1 MSTNASWKD
10 QGHFL
15 FCANDLYAQHMAA
28 CIASML
34 ENSSLKH
41 HDICVVGKFEDD
53 EVAKNLEVLFSKYSN
68 ATLRIVNFLPPKS
81 LRLPTRMH
89 WTADTFSRFWVD
101 DFFEKT
107 VERVLY
113 LDSDMIVTGDVRT
126 LWEVDLEGAMFGA
139 VTIPASGRTEP
150 LDIPEEF
157 GYFNNGVLLFDMNQ
171 WRKQKPLSKLL
182 PYIEEKI
189 DDLPFL
195 DQDAL
200 NACYYDCRSALD
212 YRWNMI
218 VPFTWKNS
226 FIPLPRSEQQ
236 KIVDEAHI
244 VHFNGQTKPWHYIND
259 HPYKA
264 EYWKY
269 VRMTPWSEATES
281 GKSLI
286 NSLKKLYNK
295 LVPQQVREYL
305 WRLRGRGE

>member
-1 MSTNASWKD
+1 MSADTSLQNH
-10 QGHFL
+10 GYFL

-28 CIASML
+28 CIVSML
-34 ENSSLKH
+34 ENSSLEH
-41 HDICVVGKFEDD
+41 HDVCVVGKFED
-53 EVAKNLEVLFSKYSN
+53 EGVAKDLEALFSKYPN
-68 ATLRIVNFLPPKS
+68 ATLRIVNFLPPES

-101 DFFEKT
+101 DFFDET
-107 VERVLY
+107 VGRVLY
-113 LDSDMIVTGDVRT
+113 LDSDMIVTGDIRA

-139 VTIPASGRTEP
+139 VTIPGSDRTAP
-150 LDIPEEF
+150 LQIPESF
-157 GYFNNGVLLFDMNQ
+157 GYFNNGVLLFDMDE
-171 WRKQKPLSKLL
+171 WRKQNPLSKLL
-182 PYIEEKI
+182 PYIEKKI

-200 NACYYDCRSALD
+200 NACYYDKRCALD

-226 FIPLPRSEQQ
+226 FIPLPRAEQQ
-236 KIVDEAHI
+236 QIVDEAHI

-264 EYWKY
+264 AYWKY
-269 VRMTPWSEATES
+269 VRMTPWCEAMES

-286 NSLKKLYNK
+286 NNLKKLYNK
-295 LVPQQVREYL
+295 LIPQHAREYL